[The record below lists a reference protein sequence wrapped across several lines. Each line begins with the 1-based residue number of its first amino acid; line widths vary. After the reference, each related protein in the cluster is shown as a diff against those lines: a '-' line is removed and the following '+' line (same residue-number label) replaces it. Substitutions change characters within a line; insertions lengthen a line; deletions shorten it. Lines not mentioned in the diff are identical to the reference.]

1 MPGRGQHLLFRI
13 LHAHYTITGVR
24 CGRISGCACEAG
36 VMRQVAVALALAGTA
51 AMTRHAPDRHGAN
64 VPAPERLQSTRADT
78 DTVTTVRDSL
88 MNSVLQSIAGREN
101 LPADSVFANVKTL
114 GAFPAGRFVRVM
126 SSFGRALG
134 VTCAHC
140 HTVGKWNDDGKPQKQ
155 IAREMWAM
163 MGRINTELLPA
174 IPNLRSPRPIVNCTT
189 CHRGQV
195 KPALDFP

>member
-1 MPGRGQHLLFRI
+1 
-13 LHAHYTITGVR
+13 
-24 CGRISGCACEAG
+24 
-36 VMRQVAVALALAGTA
+36 MRLAPAVLALATVA
-51 AMTRHAPDRHGAN
+51 AVGRHAPSRHGADTH
-64 VPAPERLQSTRADT
+64 AREHWRATRADT

-88 MNSVLQSIAGREN
+88 MNSVLQTIAGREN
-101 LPADSVFANVKTL
+101 LPADSVFANVKIL

-163 MGRINTELLPA
+163 MGKINTELLPG
-174 IPNLRSPRPIVNCTT
+174 IPNIRSPRPIVNCTT